1 VSWELQGAEEGNHL
15 TSLVKPKHPNIALAV
30 CGYSKVLDIISN
42 KWTALIIYAMEDGN
56 IRYGEM
62 ARRIEGISK
71 KMLTQTLRKLERDG
85 LVQRHITPSVPP
97 MVEYSLTPLGESLL
111 QPMRE
116 LRQWGRENYVRV
128 EAARV
133 NFDLTYSDD

>member
-1 VSWELQGAEEGNHL
+1 
-15 TSLVKPKHPNIALAV
+15 
-30 CGYSKVLDIISN
+30 
-42 KWTALIIYAMEDGN
+42 
-56 IRYGEM
+56 
-62 ARRIEGISK
+62 
-71 KMLTQTLRKLERDG
+71 MLTQTLRKLERDG